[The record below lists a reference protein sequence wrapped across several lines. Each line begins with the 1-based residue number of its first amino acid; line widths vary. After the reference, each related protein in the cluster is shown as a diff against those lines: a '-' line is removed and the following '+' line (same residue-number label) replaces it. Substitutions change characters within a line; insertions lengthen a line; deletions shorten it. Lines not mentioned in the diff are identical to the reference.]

1 MAKSPN
7 TTPISSMFVQWSQ
20 PYVNMQGFFVPKE
33 QSERTT
39 QEEQKQID
47 EWLKTNEVKVYA
59 PGERTSDDNIAY
71 THGWGKKKK
80 KAQPKKV
87 DK

>member
-1 MAKSPN
+1 MPDQRSA
-7 TTPISSMFVQWSQ
+7 QD
-20 PYVNMQGFFVPKE
+20 
-33 QSERTT
+33 
-39 QEEQKQID
+39 QKLMD
-47 EWLKTNEVKVYA
+47 EWLANNTVTVCP

-80 KAQPKKV
+80 KATTKPQE

>member
-1 MAKSPN
+1 M
-7 TTPISSMFVQWSQ
+7 I
-20 PYVNMQGFFVPKE
+20 E
-33 QSERTT
+33 ERTP
-39 QEEQKQID
+39 EEQKQID
-47 EWLKTNEVKVYA
+47 EWLKKNKVTICP

-80 KAQPKKV
+80 KAPPKQV